1 MSDKIV
7 VDGVTKIFRDEGRET
22 RALECVSLRVADGE
36 FVSVL
41 GPSGC
46 GKTTLLRI
54 LDGLTRADAG
64 RVEVGGQPVS
74 RPLRNVGFVFQVDS
88 LWPWRDVLRNVT
100 FGLEIQG
107 RARPE
112 ADATAR
118 ELLRLVGLEGFEHH
132 LPHQLS
138 VGMRQRVNLARALA
152 IDPEV
157 ILMDEPFAA
166 LDAQTREMMQL
177 ELMRIWSVR
186 RKTVVFVTHQID
198 EAVFLSDRVVV
209 MSTRPGRVREE
220 VLVGFPRP
228 RGLTLKRTPEFN
240 RIVGDIWQQIEDEV
254 AAGFRGA
261 RYGGTQA
268 PAQSTW

>member
-7 VDGVTKIFRDEGRET
+7 MEGITKVFRETARDT
-22 RALECVSLRVADGE
+22 RALDRVSLRVGDGE

-54 LDGLTRADAG
+54 LDGLMRPDAG
-64 RVEVGGQPVS
+64 RVEVAGQPVS

-107 RARPE
+107 RARAE
-112 ADATAR
+112 AEATAR
-118 ELLRLVGLEGFEHH
+118 DLLRLVGLGGFEHH

-177 ELMRIWSVR
+177 ELMRIWSAR
-186 RKTVVFVTHQID
+186 RKTVIFVTHQID
-198 EAVFLSDRVVV
+198 EAVFLSDRVIV

-220 VLVGFPRP
+220 VCVGFPRP
-228 RGLTLKRTPEFN
+228 RRLMLKRTPEFN
-240 RIVGDIWQQIEDEV
+240 HIVGYIWQQIEDQV
-254 AAGFRGA
+254 AAGFKGLPEDR
-261 RYGGTQA
+261 TEA
-268 PAQSTW
+268 PNPSV

>member
-7 VDGVTKIFRDEGRET
+7 VHGVTKVFREKARDT
-22 RALECVSLRVADGE
+22 RALDGVSFRVGDGE

-54 LDGLTRADAG
+54 LDGLTQADAG
-64 RVEVGGQPVS
+64 RVEIAGRHVS

-107 RARPE
+107 RARAE

-118 ELLRLVGLEGFEHH
+118 DLLRLVGLAGFERH

-152 IDPEV
+152 IDPDV

-166 LDAQTREMMQL
+166 LDAQTREVMQV
-177 ELMRIWSVR
+177 ELMRIWSAR

-220 VLVGFPRP
+220 VSIEFPRP
-228 RGLTLKRTPEFN
+228 RGLALKRTPEFN
-240 RIVGDIWQQIEDEV
+240 HIVGYIWQQIEDQV

-261 RYGGTQA
+261 TEKPY
-268 PAQSTW
+268 